1 MLLPVMLLV
10 ITLLPTTASVAQ
22 PYHEWQQV
30 YGSTNDMAARRVIK
44 KRQLP
49 LRGNY

>member
-10 ITLLPTTASVAQ
+10 ITLLPTAVSVAQ

-30 YGSTNDMAARRVIK
+30 YGSTNEMVARRVIE
-44 KRQLP
+44 KRQ